1 MRLYNESYFRTK
13 SGQMNLDLEELY
25 KLRHAL
31 NVAAVHGEID
41 VNDPV
46 IQKVADEIRDQE
58 FELEQLPH
66 ERTI

>member
-1 MRLYNESYFRTK
+1 
-13 SGQMNLDLEELY
+13 MNLDLEELY

-46 IQKVADEIRDQE
+46 IQKVADEICDQE
-58 FELEQLPH
+58 FELQRLPF
-66 ERTI
+66 EKNDRIR

>member
-1 MRLYNESYFRTK
+1 
-13 SGQMNLDLEELY
+13 MNLDLEELY

-46 IQKVADEIRDQE
+46 IEKVADEIRDQE
-58 FELEQLPH
+58 FELERLPH
-66 ERTI
+66 ER